1 MRCSSSRTGTTTH
14 QKLLTSCLAAAL
26 ACASGANASTNLQ
39 APPAPSAAPA
49 ATTAAHV
56 LPLLD
61 VQWLEPQLLR
71 AHRQPPAVPAASIPV
86 TNCNDAGTGS
96 LRDAISGAAS
106 GDTIDLTGLSCSTIT
121 LTTGMISIGQD
132 DLTLQGPGMLA
143 LEVSGNDASRVFWHV
158 GDGTLRINDM
168 TVSHGHKYLAE
179 GDTGNP
185 AGGCVFSL
193 GHVTMD
199 HAWAKYCK
207 AESSDVDTPVRGG
220 AIYAKLGLGLF
231 NSFITSSEAK
241 STAFETR
248 GGGAYTQG
256 AAMIIESI
264 IENNAATGPVANT
277 GGGIQ
282 TGSLR
287 AGGVAGDDVLSK
299 YSTFNNNH
307 AMLGGGIY
315 TNADLSVLNSTV
327 SGNSAC
333 GGGGIY
339 VVHGANGSGPVVLDN
354 STVSGNE
361 AWCAKRPAGITLWNR
376 DGDFRDSTIAF
387 NVTEGSGTKY
397 GAGVR
402 VPNSANTV
410 TLNNTI
416 ISNNT
421 LFDGSIHRV
430 DDIGGAGTTSGA
442 NNLVFYPSSMT
453 MPAGTILLTDPMLRP
468 LANNGGLTRT
478 HMPNFGSPVIDVGNN
493 VSGATVDQRG
503 SGFPRIRGSQADI
516 GAIEFN
522 LADSIFD
529 DGFDS

>member
-49 ATTAAHV
+49 ATAAAHV

-61 VQWLEPQLLR
+61 VKRLEPHLR
-71 AHRQPPAVPAASIPV
+71 RANRQPPAVPAASIPV
-86 TNCNDAGTGS
+86 TNCNDSGAGS

-106 GDTIDLTGLSCSTIT
+106 GDTIDMTGLSCSTIT

-143 LEVSGNDASRVFWHV
+143 LEVSGDDASRVFWHI

-168 TVSHGHKYLAE
+168 MVSHGYKYLAD
-179 GDTGNP
+179 GALGNP
-185 AGGCVFSL
+185 AGGCVFSA
-193 GHVTMD
+193 GEVTMD

-207 AESSDVDTPVRGG
+207 AESSDVDTSVRGG
-220 AIYAKLGLGLF
+220 AIYAKLGLGL
-231 NSFITSSEAK
+231 NSSFITSSEAE
-241 STAFETR
+241 STAFEAL
-248 GGGAYTQG
+248 GGGAYSQG
-256 AAMIIESI
+256 PVVLIDSIIES
-264 IENNAATGPVANT
+264 NSSSRT

-287 AGGVAGDDVLSK
+287 PGGVAGGDVLAK
-299 YSTFNNNH
+299 YSTFNNNQ
-307 AMLGGGIY
+307 ASLGGGIY
-315 TNADLSVLNSTV
+315 TNADLSVLGSTV
-327 SGNSAC
+327 SGNVAC
-333 GGGGIY
+333 GGSGIY
-339 VVHGANGSGPVVLDN
+339 VVQGGNVSGPAVLDN

-361 AWCAKRPAGITLWNR
+361 AWCVNRPAGISLWNR
-376 DGDFRDSTIAF
+376 NGDFRDSTIAF
-387 NVTEGSGTKY
+387 NTGQRNSNNKY
-397 GAGVR
+397 GVGVR
-402 VPNSANTV
+402 VAAATSTLV
-410 TLNNTI
+410 LNNTI

-421 LFDGSIHRV
+421 VFDGSAHDV
-430 DDIGGAGTTSGA
+430 DDIGGNGTVSGA
-442 NNLVFYPSSMT
+442 NNLVFFPSSMI
-453 MPAGTILLTDPMLRP
+453 MPGGTILLTDPMLRP
-468 LANNGGLTRT
+468 LADNGGLTRT

-493 VSGATVDQRG
+493 VSGATNDQRG
-503 SGFPRIRGSQADI
+503 SGYPRIRGAQADI

-529 DGFDS
+529 DGFDP